1 MSQSQQVV
9 TQAAPELTLRSIL
22 VGLVAAVVIGCA
34 YPYCVLKLGFGPNL
48 SVVSAFFG
56 FIALVLIL
64 RASGTNARENNIVQT
79 MGTSAGQT
87 AFMAVLLAAFDML
100 NAKGVLNPPI
110 HLGTW
115 QIFFW
120 LCSASLLGILLAVPM
135 RRHYID
141 EENLTYADGL
151 AAGET
156 IKVLHEG
163 REKGAS
169 AGPVRALG
177 IGSLASALLFI
188 LTSFTKLFADTWLI
202 PGLQPM
208 NIGFNWSLL
217 SFGSGLLVGFR
228 ICLAM
233 AIGTA
238 ISWFILPTYLLRHGM
253 ITPVVTNGVPVATF
267 AMTLRWVMWP
277 ATGLMVAGG
286 LTSLVLKWNLIVKTF
301 QGLRGSKIDHHDF
314 PMRWVAVGAVIMT
327 VIICLVQYFSMGIPV
342 WLSFIAI
349 LLSLPLMLVGLRVL
363 GETNWG
369 PISAMSNMMQAIF
382 AFISP
387 GNVPVNMSSSGLTG
401 TIAVTSEALM
411 QDFKAGQLIG
421 SNSKN
426 LTIAQLIAA
435 PVGSMAT
442 AVIYPILRDRFGI
455 GPAGLSSPISVKWA
469 GFAELLTKGLNALPP
484 GCLVGLLIGIAVG
497 IMLTLLAEF
506 LSESQAEK
514 VPSPAAI
521 GIGML
526 IPASVLMTFILGG
539 VGQFIW
545 AKVGKKSES
554 EYRIPLASGLIA
566 GEAILAVVLA
576 IMAAVGWVKP

>member
-1 MSQSQQVV
+1 MSDP
-9 TQAAPELTLRSIL
+9 TAAPAQPVPELTARSII
-22 VGLVAAVVIGCA
+22 VGLFVAAIIGCA

-64 RASGTNARENNIVQT
+64 RAAGTNARENNIVQT

-87 AFMAVLLAAFDML
+87 AFMCVLLAAFDML
-100 NAKGVLNPPI
+100 NTKGVLNPPI
-110 HLGTW
+110 HLGTA

-141 EENLTYADGL
+141 EENLTYADGM

-156 IKVLHEG
+156 ILVLHEG
-163 REKGAS
+163 REKGAG
-169 AGPVRALG
+169 APTVKALG
-177 IGSLASALLFI
+177 VGGLLSGTLMI
-188 LTSFTKLFADTWLI
+188 FTTWLLWI
-202 PGLQPM
+202 PDTLFFPGLRPM
-208 NIGFNWSLL
+208 AIGFNLSLL

-238 ISWFILPTYLLRHGM
+238 ISWFILPRYLFAHGM
-253 ITPVVTNGVPVATF
+253 IEGLTYAQ
-267 AMTLRWVMWP
+267 TLRWVMWP

-286 LTSLVLKWNLIVKTF
+286 LTALALKWHLIAKTF
-301 QGLRGSKIDHHDF
+301 QDLRRGTGGKVERREF
-314 PMRWVAVGAVIMT
+314 PMKW
-327 VIICLVQYFSMGIPV
+327 VIIGSLVMTIVICIVQYISMGIPI

-349 LLSLPLMLVGLRVL
+349 VLSLPLMLVALRVL

-369 PISAMSNMMQAIF
+369 PISALSNMMQAIF

-387 GNVPVNMSSSGLTG
+387 GNVPVNLSSSGLTG
-401 TIAVTSEALM
+401 TIAVTSEGLM

-421 SNSKN
+421 SNPRS

-435 PVGSMAT
+435 PVGALAT
-442 AVIYPILRDRFGI
+442 AVIYPVLRGRFGI
-455 GPAGLSSPISVKWA
+455 GPEGLSSPISVKWA
-469 GFAELLTKGLNALPP
+469 GFAELLTKGLSALPP
-484 GCLVGLLIGIAVG
+484 GCLYGLVIGIVVG
-497 IMLTLLAEF
+497 VALTLLAEKYG
-506 LSESQAEK
+506 Q
-514 VPSPAAI
+514 VIPSPAAI

-526 IPASVLMTFILGG
+526 INAAVLMTFILGG
-539 VGQFIW
+539 VVQLIW
-545 AKVGKKSES
+545 AKLGATSEK
-554 EYRIPLASGLIA
+554 ELRIPLASGLIC
-566 GEAILAVVLA
+566 GEAIVAVILA
-576 IMAAVGWVKP
+576 IAAAAFG

>member
-1 MSQSQQVV
+1 MTEHAAQP
-9 TQAAPELTLRSIL
+9 APELTVRSIV
-22 VGLVAAVVIGCA
+22 VGLFVALIIGSA

-64 RASGTNARENNIVQT
+64 RAAGTNARENNIVQT

-87 AFMAVLLAAFDML
+87 AFMCVLLAAFDLL
-100 NAKGVLNPPI
+100 NGKQVLNPPI
-110 HLGTW
+110 HLGTF

-120 LCSASLLGILLAVPM
+120 LCSSSLLGILLAVPM

-141 EENLTYADGL
+141 EENLTYADGM

-163 REKGAS
+163 KDKGAS
-169 AGPVRALG
+169 AKPVKALAFG
-177 IGSLASALLFI
+177 GLASGLLMV
-188 LTSFTKLFADTWLI
+188 LTSFLKLFPDTWLL
-202 PGLQPM
+202 PGMQPM
-208 NIGFNWSLL
+208 NIGLNWSLL

-233 AIGTA
+233 AIGTFV
-238 ISWFILPTYLLRHGM
+238 SWFLLPHYLVTHGM
-253 ITPVVTNGVPVATF
+253 IPEQTYP
-267 AMTLRWVMWP
+267 MTLRWVMWP

-286 LTSLVLKWNLIVKTF
+286 LTSLALKWNLIVKTF
-301 QGLRGSKIDHHDF
+301 RGLRASKLEGRDIPMQWVLIGSI
-314 PMRWVAVGAVIMT
+314 VMT
-327 VIICLVQYFSMGIPV
+327 VVICLVQFFSMGIPV

-349 LLSLPLMLVGLRVL
+349 LLTLPLMLVGLRVL

-411 QDFKAGQLIG
+411 QDFKAGQLVN
-421 SNSKN
+421 SNPRN

-442 AVIYPILRDRFGI
+442 AIVYPVLRNKFGI
-455 GPAGLSSPISVKWA
+455 GPQGLSSPISVKWA
-469 GFAELLTKGLNALPP
+469 GFAELLTKGFGALPP
-484 GCLVGLLIGIAVG
+484 GCLVGLVIGIAVG
-497 IMLTLLAEF
+497 IILTLLAEYA
-506 LSESQAEK
+506 SEK
-514 VPSPAAI
+514 TPSPAAI

-526 IPASVLMTFILGG
+526 IPASVLITFISGG
-539 VGQFIW
+539 VAQLIW
-545 AKVGKKSES
+545 AKTSPRSE
-554 EYRIPLASGLIA
+554 EDLRIPLASGLIA

-576 IMAAVGWVKP
+576 VLAAFGVNF

>member
-1 MSQSQQVV
+1 MAK
-9 TQAAPELTLRSIL
+9 TQTTAATAGPELTIRSIV
-22 VGLVAAVVIGCA
+22 VGLIVAVIIGSA

-64 RASGTNARENNIVQT
+64 RATNTNPRENNIVQT

-87 AFMAVLLAAFDML
+87 AFMCVLLAAFDL
-100 NAKGVLNPPI
+100 LHAKGVLNPPI
-110 HLGTW
+110 HLGTL
-115 QIFFW
+115 QIFLW

-141 EENLTYADGL
+141 EENLTYADGM

-156 IKVLHEG
+156 IIVLHEG

-177 IGSLASALLFI
+177 LGSLASGVLMI
-188 LTSFTKLFADTWLI
+188 LTSFLKVFPDTWLL
-202 PGLQPM
+202 PGMQPM

-238 ISWFILPTYLLRHGM
+238 VSWFILPPFLLRHGM
-253 ITPVVTNGVPVATF
+253 IPAQTF
-267 AMTLRWVMWP
+267 PMTLRWVMWP

-286 LTSLVLKWNLIVKTF
+286 LTSLLLKWNLIVKTF
-301 QGLRGSKIDHHDF
+301 RGLRGSQLERNDF
-314 PMRWVAVGAVIMT
+314 PMQWVVIGSLVMTAV
-327 VIICLVQYFSMGIPV
+327 ICLVQYFSMGIPV
-342 WLSFIAI
+342 YLSFIAI

-411 QDFKAGQLIG
+411 QDFKAGQLLK
-421 SNSKN
+421 SNPRS

-435 PVGSMAT
+435 PVGAFAT
-442 AVIYPILRDRFGI
+442 AIVYPVLRDKFGI
-455 GPAGLSSPISVKWA
+455 GDTGLSSPISVKWA
-469 GFAELLTKGLNALPP
+469 SFAELLTKGLKALPP
-484 GCLVGLLIGIAVG
+484 GCLIGLVIGITVG
-497 IMLTLLAEF
+497 IVLTLLAEKWGD
-506 LSESQAEK
+506 L
-514 VPSPAAI
+514 VPSPSAM

-526 IPASVLMTFILGG
+526 ITAAVLLTFILGG
-539 VGQFIW
+539 IGQFIW
-545 AKVGKKSES
+545 AKVSPQTEQD
-554 EYRIPLASGLIA
+554 YRIPLASGLIA
-566 GEAILAVVLA
+566 GEAIIAVVLA
-576 IMAAVGWVKP
+576 ILAAVGVKF

>member
-1 MSQSQQVV
+1 MAEANTASKN
-9 TQAAPELTLRSIL
+9 PELSARAI
-22 VGLVAAVVIGCA
+22 VIGLIVAMIIGSA

-56 FIALVLIL
+56 FMALVPLVFAL
-64 RASGTNARENNIVQT
+64 RLTKTNARENNIVQT

-110 HLGTW
+110 YLNTL
-115 QIFFW
+115 QIFCW

-156 IKVLHEG
+156 IRVLHEG
-163 REKGAS
+163 RHTR
-169 AGPVRALG
+169 GPLAALG
-177 IGSLASALLFI
+177 IGTLLSGF
-188 LTSFTKLFADTWLI
+188 LMMATTFWKWVRDTWFI
-202 PGLQPM
+202 PGQQAM
-208 NIGFNWSLL
+208 NIGFNISLL

-228 ICLAM
+228 ICLSM
-233 AIGTA
+233 ALGTA
-238 ISWFILPTYLLRHGM
+238 ISWFIMPRYLFAHGM
-253 ITPVVTNGVPVATF
+253 ITALTYPA
-267 AMTLRWVMWP
+267 TLRWVMWP

-301 QGLRGSKIDHHDF
+301 RGLRGSKAASNDF
-314 PMRWVAVGAVIMT
+314 PMQYVVIGSIIMT
-327 VIICLVQYFSMGIPV
+327 IAICLIQYFSMGIPV
-342 WLSFIAI
+342 YLSFIAI
-349 LLSLPLMLVGLRVL
+349 ILSLPLMLVGLRVL

-369 PISAMSNMMQAIF
+369 PISAMSNMMQAVF

-411 QDFKAGQLIG
+411 QDFKAGQLLK
-421 SNSKN
+421 SNPRN

-435 PVGSMAT
+435 PVGSFAT
-442 AVIYPILRDRFGI
+442 AIVYPVLRNKFGI
-455 GPAGLSSPISVKWA
+455 GATGLSSPISVKWA
-469 GFAELLTKGLNALPP
+469 SFAELLTQGFKALPP
-484 GCLVGLLIGIAVG
+484 GCLVGLIIGIAVG
-497 IMLTLLAEF
+497 VLLTILAERWG
-506 LSESQAEK
+506 EY
-514 VPSPAAI
+514 VPSPSAM

-526 IPASVLMTFILGG
+526 ITAAVLLTFILGG
-539 VGQFIW
+539 IAQLIW
-545 AKVGKKSES
+545 AKAHPES
-554 EYRIPLASGLIA
+554 EKAYRIPLASGLIC
-566 GEAILAVVLA
+566 GEAIIAVVLA
-576 IMAAVGWVKP
+576 ILAAFGVNF

>member
-1 MSQSQQVV
+1 MTEDAVHPG
-9 TQAAPELTLRSIL
+9 PELTLRSIL
-22 VGLVAAVVIGCA
+22 VGLVVAAIIGSA

-64 RASGTNARENNIVQT
+64 RAAGTNARENNIVQT

-87 AFMAVLLAAFDML
+87 AFMCVLLAAFDLL
-100 NAKGVLNPPI
+100 NAKQVLNPPI
-110 HLGTW
+110 HLGTL

-120 LCSASLLGILLAVPM
+120 LCSSSLLGILLAVPM

-141 EENLTYADGL
+141 EENLTYADGM

-163 REKGAS
+163 KEKGAS
-169 AGPVRALG
+169 AKPVRALAFG
-177 IGSLASALLFI
+177 GLASGLLMV
-188 LTSFTKLFADTWLI
+188 LTSFLKLFPDTWLL
-202 PGLQPM
+202 PGMQPM

-233 AIGTA
+233 AIGTFV
-238 ISWFILPTYLLRHGM
+238 SWFFLPHYLVTHGM
-253 ITPVVTNGVPVATF
+253 IPEQTYP
-267 AMTLRWVMWP
+267 MTLRWVMWP

-286 LTSLVLKWNLIVKTF
+286 LTSLALKWNLIVKTF
-301 QGLRGSKIDHHDF
+301 RGLKASKLESRDIPMQWVLIGSI
-314 PMRWVAVGAVIMT
+314 MMT
-327 VIICLVQYFSMGIPV
+327 VIICVIQFISMGIPI

-349 LLSLPLMLVGLRVL
+349 LLTLPLMLVGLRVL

-369 PISAMSNMMQAIF
+369 PISAMSNMMQAVF

-411 QDFKAGQLIG
+411 QDFKAGQLVG
-421 SNSKN
+421 SNPRN
-426 LTIAQLIAA
+426 LTVAQLIAA

-442 AVIYPILRDRFGI
+442 AIVYPVLRNKFGI
-455 GPAGLSSPISVKWA
+455 GPQGLSSPISVKWA
-469 GFAELLTKGLNALPP
+469 GFAELLTKGFGALPP

-497 IMLTLLAEF
+497 IILTLLAEYV
-506 LSESQAEK
+506 SEK
-514 VPSPAAI
+514 TPSPAAI

-526 IPASVLMTFILGG
+526 IPAAVLMTFIAGG
-539 VGQFIW
+539 IGQLIW
-545 AKVGKKSES
+545 ARTSPTTE
-554 EYRIPLASGLIA
+554 EDLRIPLASGLIA

-576 IMAAVGWVKP
+576 VLAALGVNF

>member
-1 MSQSQQVV
+1 MANSTASR
-9 TQAAPELTLRSIL
+9 TIAPELTTRSII
-22 VGLVAAVVIGCA
+22 VGLVVAMIIGSA

-56 FIALVLIL
+56 FIALVMIL
-64 RASGTNARENNIVQT
+64 RAAGTNPRENNIVQT

-100 NAKGVLNPPI
+100 NAKGLFNPPI
-110 HLGTW
+110 HLSTL
-115 QIFFW
+115 QIFLW

-163 REKGAS
+163 RHTR
-169 AGPVRALG
+169 GPLAALG
-177 IGSLASALLFI
+177 IGTILSGLLMLMTTYWEWLRDCWFI
-188 LTSFTKLFADTWLI
+188 PVQQAI
-202 PGLQPM
+202 
-208 NIGFNWSLL
+208 NIGFNISLL

-228 ICLAM
+228 VCLAM

-238 ISWFILPTYLLRHGM
+238 ISWFILPRYLLSHGM
-253 ITPVVTNGVPVATF
+253 ITALTYPA
-267 AMTLRWVMWP
+267 TLRWVMWP

-301 QGLRGSKIDHHDF
+301 RGLRSSTTAQNDF
-314 PMRWVAVGAVIMT
+314 PMRWVVIGSVFMAVVIC
-327 VIICLVQYFSMGIPV
+327 VVQYFSMGIPV
-342 WLSFIAI
+342 YLSFIAI

-369 PISAMSNMMQAIF
+369 PISAMSNMMQAVF

-411 QDFKAGQLIG
+411 QDFKAGQLLK
-421 SNSKN
+421 SNPRN

-435 PVGSMAT
+435 PVGSIAT
-442 AVIYPILRDRFGI
+442 AIVYPVLRNKFGI
-455 GPAGLSSPISVKWA
+455 GASGLSSPISVKWA
-469 GFAELLTKGLNALPP
+469 SFAELLTKGFSALPP
-484 GCLVGLLIGIAVG
+484 GCLVGLIIGIAVG
-497 IMLTLLAEF
+497 ILLTLLAE
-506 LSESQAEK
+506 K
-514 VPSPAAI
+514 WDYVPSPSAM

-526 IPASVLMTFILGG
+526 ITAAVLLTFILGG
-539 VGQFIW
+539 VAQLIW
-545 AKVGKKSES
+545 AKVSPDTEKA
-554 EYRIPLASGLIA
+554 YRIPLASGLIC
-566 GEAILAVVLA
+566 GEAIIAVVLA
-576 IMAAVGWVKP
+576 IMAAAGVNF

>member
-1 MSQSQQVV
+1 MIQRVQTTENLRDS
-9 TQAAPELTLRSIL
+9 AANAPELTLRSVI
-22 VGLVAAVVIGCA
+22 VGVVVALIIGSA

-64 RASGTNARENNIVQT
+64 RAAGTNARENNIVQT

-87 AFMAVLLAAFDML
+87 AFMCVLLAAFDML
-100 NAKGVLNPPI
+100 NANQVLVPAIN
-110 HLGTW
+110 LGTW

-120 LCSASLLGILLAVPM
+120 LCSASFLGILLAVPM

-156 IKVLHEG
+156 IRVLHEG
-163 REKGAS
+163 RDKGAS
-169 AGPVRALG
+169 AAPVKALG
-177 IGSLASALLFI
+177 IGSLASGVLMFV
-188 LTSFTKLFADTWLI
+188 TSFVKWIPDTWFF
-202 PGLQPM
+202 PGMQPM
-208 NIGFNWSLL
+208 NIGLNWSLL

-238 ISWFILPTYLLRHGM
+238 VSWFILPSYLFSNGM
-253 ITPVVTNGVPVATF
+253 IPEQTYPA
-267 AMTLRWVMWP
+267 TLRWVMWP

-286 LTSLVLKWNLIVKTF
+286 LASLALKWNLIVKTF
-301 QGLRGSKIDHHDF
+301 RGLRGSRMDRRDF
-314 PMRWVAVGAVIMT
+314 PMKFVVIGSIVMT
-327 VIICLVQYFSMGIPV
+327 IALCLIQYISMGIPV

-411 QDFKAGQLIG
+411 QDFKAGKVVG
-421 SNSKN
+421 SNPRS

-442 AVIYPILRDRFGI
+442 ALVYPVLRGRFGI
-455 GPAGLSSPISVKWA
+455 GPEGLSSPISVKWA
-469 GFAELLTKGLNALPP
+469 GFAELLTKGFAALPP
-484 GCLVGLLIGIAVG
+484 GCLVGLAIGISVG
-497 IMLTLLAEF
+497 VILTLV
-506 LSESQAEK
+506 AEK
-514 VPSPAAI
+514 RSRVVPSPAAI

-526 IPASVLMTFILGG
+526 IPASVLITFILGG
-539 VGQFIW
+539 VGQLIW
-545 AKVGKKSES
+545 ARTSSQSEND
-554 EYRIPLASGLIA
+554 YRIPLASGLIA

-576 IMAAVGWVKP
+576 ILAAVGVSL

>member
-1 MSQSQQVV
+1 M
-9 TQAAPELTLRSIL
+9 TETRTAAVKTGPELTVRSII
-22 VGLVAAVVIGCA
+22 VGLFVAIVIGSA

-64 RASGTNARENNIVQT
+64 RAAGTNARENNIVQT

-87 AFMAVLLAAFDML
+87 AFMCVLLAAFDLL

-110 HLGTW
+110 HLGTL
-115 QIFFW
+115 QIFLW

-141 EENLTYADGL
+141 EENLTYADGM

-156 IKVLHEG
+156 IIVLHEG

-177 IGSLASALLFI
+177 LGSLASGVLMI
-188 LTSFTKLFADTWLI
+188 LTNFLKVFPDTWLL
-202 PGLQPM
+202 PGMQPM

-233 AIGTA
+233 AIGTF
-238 ISWFILPTYLLRHGM
+238 ISWFLLPSYLLSHGM
-253 ITPVVTNGVPVATF
+253 IPEQTYP
-267 AMTLRWVMWP
+267 MTLRWVMWP

-286 LTSLVLKWNLIVKTF
+286 LTSLALKWNLIVKTF
-301 QGLRGSKIDHHDF
+301 RGLKGGKVDNRDF
-314 PMRWVAVGAVIMT
+314 PMQWVIVGSLVMT
-327 VIICLVQYFSMGIPV
+327 VVICLVQYFSMGIPM

-421 SNSKN
+421 SNSRN

-435 PVGSMAT
+435 PVGSIAT
-442 AVIYPILRDRFGI
+442 AVVYPVLRDKFGI
-455 GPAGLSSPISVKWA
+455 GPQGLSSPISVKWA
-469 GFAELLTKGLNALPP
+469 GFAELLTKGFSALPP
-484 GCLVGLLIGIAVG
+484 GCLVGLLIGIVVG
-497 IMLTLLAEF
+497 IGLTLLAEMY
-506 LSESQAEK
+506 SQK
-514 VPSPAAI
+514 TPSPAAI

-539 VGQFIW
+539 VGQLIW
-545 AKVGKKSES
+545 AKSSPKSEDD
-554 EYRIPLASGLIA
+554 YRIPLASGLIA

-576 IMAAVGWVKP
+576 ILAALGVNF

>member
-1 MSQSQQVV
+1 MSQTKATVV
-9 TQAAPELTLRSIL
+9 PSELTVRSVL
-22 VGLVAAVVIGCA
+22 VGLVVALIIGSA

-64 RASGTNARENNIVQT
+64 RAAGTNPRENNIVQT

-100 NAKGVLNPPI
+100 NAKGVFNPPI
-110 HLGTW
+110 HLNTL
-115 QIFFW
+115 QIFLW

-163 REKGAS
+163 REKGVS
-169 AGPVRALG
+169 AGPVKALAL
-177 IGSLASALLFI
+177 GSLASGLVMF
-188 LTSFTKLFADTWLI
+188 LTSFVKLFADTWFI
-202 PGLQPM
+202 PGMQPM

-228 ICLAM
+228 VCFAM

-238 ISWFILPTYLLRHGM
+238 ISWFILPHFLVTHGM
-253 ITPVVTNGVPVATF
+253 IPAQTYPL
-267 AMTLRWVMWP
+267 TLRWVMWP
-277 ATGLMVAGG
+277 ATGLMVSGG

-301 QGLRGSKIDHHDF
+301 RGLKGSRIGQNDF
-314 PMRWVAVGAVIMT
+314 PMRWVVIGSLVMT
-327 VIICLVQYFSMGIPV
+327 VVICLVQYFSMGIPV
-342 WLSFIAI
+342 YLSFIAI

-411 QDFKAGQLIG
+411 QDFKAGQLLK
-421 SNSKN
+421 SNPRN

-435 PVGSMAT
+435 PVGSIAT
-442 AVIYPILRDRFGI
+442 AIVYPVLRGKFGI
-455 GPAGLSSPISVKWA
+455 GPQGLSSPISVKWA
-469 GFAELLTKGLNALPP
+469 GFAELLTKGLNALPR
-484 GCLVGLLIGIAVG
+484 GCLVGLVIGIAVG
-497 IMLTLLAEF
+497 IVLTLLAEKW
-506 LSESQAEK
+506 AEMT
-514 VPSPAAI
+514 PSPAAI

-539 VGQFIW
+539 VGQLIW
-545 AKVGKKSES
+545 ARTSPQSEK
-554 EYRIPLASGLIA
+554 EFRIPLASGLIA

-576 IMAAVGWVKP
+576 ILAATGVNF

>member
-1 MSQSQQVV
+1 MTETKASASQP
-9 TQAAPELTLRSIL
+9 APELTTRSII
-22 VGLVAAVVIGCA
+22 VGLLVALVIGSA

-64 RASGTNARENNIVQT
+64 RAAGTNARENNIVQT

-87 AFMAVLLAAFDML
+87 AFMCVLLAAFDLL

-141 EENLTYADGL
+141 EENLTFADGL

-169 AGPVRALG
+169 AGPVKALG
-177 IGSLASALLFI
+177 LGGLASGGLMLITTYFKWI
-188 LTSFTKLFADTWLI
+188 RDTVFLS
-202 PGLQPM
+202 GMQPM
-208 NIGFNWSLL
+208 NIGFNLSLL
-217 SFGSGLLVGFR
+217 SLGSGLLVGFR

-238 ISWFILPTYLLRHGM
+238 VSWFILPRFLLAHGM
-253 ITPVVTNGVPVATF
+253 IPEQTF
-267 AMTLRWVMWP
+267 PATLRWVMWP

-286 LTSLVLKWNLIVKTF
+286 LTSLALKWHLIVKTF
-301 QGLRGSKIDHHDF
+301 RGLRGSQLERNDF
-314 PMRWVAVGAVIMT
+314 PMQWVAIGSIIMAV
-327 VIICLVQYFSMGIPV
+327 VICLVQYFSMGIPV
-342 WLSFIAI
+342 YLSFIAI
-349 LLSLPLMLVGLRVL
+349 VLSLPLMLVGLRVL

-411 QDFKAGQLIG
+411 QDFKAGQLLR
-421 SNSKN
+421 SNPRS

-435 PVGSMAT
+435 PVGSIAT
-442 AVIYPILRDRFGI
+442 AIVYPVLRDKFGI
-455 GPAGLSSPISVKWA
+455 GPQGLSAPISVKWA
-469 GFAELLTKGLNALPP
+469 GFAELLTKGFNALPP
-484 GCLVGLLIGIAVG
+484 GCLVGLVIGIAVG
-497 IMLTLLAEF
+497 ILLTLLAEKW
-506 LSESQAEK
+506 EDK
-514 VPSPAAI
+514 VPSPSAI

-539 VGQFIW
+539 VGQLIW
-545 AKVGKKSES
+545 AKVSPGSEK

-566 GEAILAVVLA
+566 GEAIIAVVLA
-576 IMAAVGWVKP
+576 IMAAFGVNF

>member
-1 MSQSQQVV
+1 MNEMKDVPAPQQG
-9 TQAAPELTLRSIL
+9 PELTVRSII
-22 VGLVAAVVIGCA
+22 VGIFVAMVIGSA

-64 RASGTNARENNIVQT
+64 RAANTNARENNIVQT

-87 AFMAVLLAAFDML
+87 AFMCVLLAAFDLL

-110 HLGTW
+110 HLDTA

-163 REKGAS
+163 RDQGAS
-169 AGPVRALG
+169 AGPVKALTVGG
-177 IGSLASALLFI
+177 IASGILMI
-188 LTSFTKLFADTWLI
+188 LTSFVKAFPDTWFL
-202 PGLQPM
+202 PGMQPM

-238 ISWFILPTYLLRHGM
+238 ISWFILPSYLLAHGF
-253 ITPVVTNGVPVATF
+253 IPEQTF
-267 AMTLRWVMWP
+267 PATLRWVMWP

-286 LTSLVLKWNLIVKTF
+286 LTSLALKWNLIVKTF
-301 QGLRGSKIDHHDF
+301 RGLRESRAGRNEF
-314 PMRWVAVGAVIMT
+314 PMRWVVIGSLIMT
-327 VIICLVQYFSMGIPV
+327 VIICVVQRISMGIPV

-349 LLSLPLMLVGLRVL
+349 VLSLPLMLVGLRVL

-369 PISAMSNMMQAIF
+369 PISAMSNMMQAVF

-411 QDFKAGQLIG
+411 QDFKAGQLVG
-421 SNSKN
+421 SNPRN

-435 PVGSMAT
+435 PVGSLAT
-442 AVIYPILRDRFGI
+442 AVIYPVLRNKFGI
-455 GPAGLSSPISVKWA
+455 GPQGLSAPISVKWA
-469 GFAELLTKGLNALPP
+469 GFAELLTKGFSALPP
-484 GCLVGLLIGIAVG
+484 GCLVGLVIGIAVG
-497 IMLTLLAEF
+497 ILLTLLAERW
-506 LSESQAEK
+506 EDN
-514 VPSPAAI
+514 VPSPSAM

-539 VGQFIW
+539 VGQLIW
-545 AKVGKKSES
+545 SNTSAATEKS
-554 EYRIPLASGLIA
+554 YRIPLASGLIA

-576 IMAAVGWVKP
+576 LLAASGVNF

>member
-1 MSQSQQVV
+1 MTSTDADRNQSS
-9 TQAAPELTLRSIL
+9 PEFSVRSIV
-22 VGLVAAVVIGCA
+22 VGLVVAVLIGSA

-56 FIALVLIL
+56 FMVLVPIAFIL
-64 RASGTNARENNIVQT
+64 RASNSNPRENNIVQT

-87 AFMAVLLAAFDML
+87 SFMCVLLAAFDLL

-156 IKVLHEG
+156 IVVLHG
-163 REKGAS
+163 KGKGALK
-169 AGPVRALG
+169 PLLALVFGG
-177 IGSLASALLFI
+177 IASGLLMI
-188 LTSFTKLFADTWLI
+188 ATSFIKLFADTWFL
-202 PGLQPM
+202 PGMQPM

-233 AIGTA
+233 SIGTA
-238 ISWFILPTYLLRHGM
+238 ISWFILPGYLVRHGM
-253 ITPVVTNGVPVATF
+253 IPDTTYKL
-267 AMTLRWVMWP
+267 TLLWVMWP

-301 QGLRGSKIDHHDF
+301 RGLRGSKIVNTDF
-314 PMRWVAVGAVIMT
+314 SMRWVAIGSVVMT

-411 QDFKAGQLIG
+411 QDFKAGQVTG
-421 SNSKN
+421 SNPRH
-426 LTIAQLIAA
+426 LTMAQLIAA

-442 AVIYPILRDRFGI
+442 AVVYPVLRDKFGI

-469 GFAELLTKGLNALPP
+469 GFAELLTKGLDALPP
-484 GCLVGLLIGIAVG
+484 GCLIGLLIGIGVG
-497 IMLTLLAEF
+497 IALTLLAEKYG
-506 LSESQAEK
+506 EK
-514 VPSPAAI
+514 IPSPAAI

-545 AKVGKKSES
+545 AKVGRKSEAD
-554 EYRIPLASGLIA
+554 YRIPLASGLIA
-566 GEAILAVVLA
+566 GEALLAVVLA
-576 IMAAVGWVKP
+576 VGAALGWVK

>member
-1 MSQSQQVV
+1 MTKPSTDVSLSG
-9 TQAAPELTLRSIL
+9 PELSARAIIL
-22 VGLVAAVVIGCA
+22 GLVVALIIGSA

-48 SVVSAFFG
+48 SVVSAFLG
-56 FIALVLIL
+56 FMTLVPLVFVL
-64 RASGTNARENNIVQT
+64 RRLLPNVLDTNARENNIVQT

-87 AFMAVLLAAFDML
+87 AFMCVLLAAFDML
-100 NAKGVLNPPI
+100 NTKGVLNPPI
-110 HLGTW
+110 HLGTA

-156 IKVLHEG
+156 IVVLHEG
-163 REKGAS
+163 RAKGTSARPLLALIAGGFAS
-169 AGPVRALG
+169 GALM
-177 IGSLASALLFI
+177 I
-188 LTSFTKLFADTWLI
+188 LTSFLKLFPDTWLL
-202 PGLQPM
+202 PGMAPM

-228 ICLAM
+228 ICMAM

-238 ISWFILPTYLLRHGM
+238 ISWFILPSFLVSHGM
-253 ITPVVTNGVPVATF
+253 IAEATYPL
-267 AMTLRWVMWP
+267 TLRWVMWP

-286 LTSLVLKWNLIVKTF
+286 LTSLALKWNLIVKTF
-301 QGLRGSKIDHHDF
+301 RGLRTSSVGEQGQREF
-314 PMRWVAVGAVIMT
+314 PMSWVVVGSLVMS

-387 GNVPVNMSSSGLTG
+387 GNVPINMSSSGLTG

-411 QDFKAGQLIG
+411 QDFKAGQLVR
-421 SNSKN
+421 SNPRN
-426 LTIAQLIAA
+426 LTIAQLLAA
-435 PVGSMAT
+435 PVGSLAT
-442 AVIYPILRDRFGI
+442 ALVYPILRDQFGL
-455 GPAGLSSPISVKWA
+455 GPGGLSSPISVKWA
-469 GFAELLTKGLNALPP
+469 GFAELLTKGLSALPP
-484 GCLVGLLIGIAVG
+484 GCLVGLAIGIGVG
-497 IMLTLLAEF
+497 IILTLLAEKF
-506 LSESQAEK
+506 EK
-514 VPSPAAI
+514 HTPSPAAI

-539 VGQFIW
+539 FAQLIW
-545 AKVGKKSES
+545 ARSSPGTEES
-554 EYRIPLASGLIA
+554 VRIPLASGLIA
-566 GEAILAVVLA
+566 GEALLAVVLA
-576 IMAAVGWVKP
+576 LLAAMGFNF

>member
-1 MSQSQQVV
+1 MSHTHTTAPS
-9 TQAAPELTLRSIL
+9 TGPELTIRSIV
-22 VGLVAAVVIGCA
+22 VGLVVALIIGSA

-64 RASGTNARENNIVQT
+64 RAARTNARENNIVQT

-87 AFMAVLLAAFDML
+87 SFMCVLLAAFDML
-100 NAKGVLNPPI
+100 NQKGVLSPAI

-115 QIFFW
+115 QIFLW

-156 IKVLHEG
+156 ILVLHEG

-169 AGPVRALG
+169 AGPVKALG
-177 IGSLASALLFI
+177 FGSLASGALMI
-188 LTSFTKLFADTWLI
+188 LTSFLKLFPDTWFL
-202 PGLQPM
+202 PGMQPM

-238 ISWFILPTYLLRHGM
+238 VSWFILPSYLVSHGM
-253 ITPVVTNGVPVATF
+253 IPEQTYP
-267 AMTLRWVMWP
+267 MTLRWVMWP

-286 LTSLVLKWNLIVKTF
+286 LTSLALKWNLIVKTF
-301 QGLRGSKIDHHDF
+301 QGLKGSKVDHRDF
-314 PMRWVAVGAVIMT
+314 PMRWVAVGSVVMT
-327 VIICLVQYFSMGIPV
+327 VVICLIQYFSMGIPI
-342 WLSFIAI
+342 WLSFIAV

-421 SNSKN
+421 SNSRS

-435 PVGSMAT
+435 PVGSIAT
-442 AVIYPILRDRFGI
+442 AMVYPVLRDRFGI
-455 GPAGLSSPISVKWA
+455 GPQGLSSPISVKWA
-469 GFAELLTKGLNALPP
+469 GFAELLTKGFSALPP
-484 GCLVGLLIGIAVG
+484 GCLVGLVIGIAVG
-497 IMLTLLAEF
+497 IGLTLLTEKY
-506 LSESQAEK
+506 AEK
-514 VPSPAAI
+514 VPSPSAI

-539 VGQFIW
+539 VGQFVW
-545 AKVGKKSES
+545 AKVSPKSEQ
-554 EYRIPLASGLIA
+554 EFRVPLASGLIA

-576 IMAAVGWVKP
+576 ILAATGVNL

>member
-1 MSQSQQVV
+1 MANKQTTSA
-9 TQAAPELTLRSIL
+9 TPELTPRAIII
-22 VGLVAAVVIGCA
+22 GLIVALIIGSA

-48 SVVSAFFG
+48 SVVSAFLG
-56 FIALVLIL
+56 FIVLVLIL

-100 NAKGVLNPPI
+100 NTRGVFNPPI

-115 QIFFW
+115 QIFAW

-156 IKVLHEG
+156 IRVLHEG
-163 REKGAS
+163 RDSGVS
-169 AGPVRALG
+169 AGPVKALAVG
-177 IGSLASALLFI
+177 TLASMVVMTATTLKWVRENWF
-188 LTSFTKLFADTWLI
+188 F
-202 PGLQPM
+202 PGQDAM
-208 NIGFNWSLL
+208 RVGFNVSLL
-217 SFGSGLLVGFR
+217 GFGSGLLVGFR

-233 AIGTA
+233 GIGTL
-238 ISWFILPTYLLRHGM
+238 ISWVILPPFLINHGM
-253 ITPVVTNGVPVATF
+253 ITALDF
-267 AMTLRWVMWP
+267 ASTLRWVMWP

-286 LTSLVLKWNLIVKTF
+286 LVSLALKWNLIVKTF
-301 QGLRGSKIDHHDF
+301 RGLKGSKMQQTDF
-314 PMRWVAVGAVIMT
+314 PMRYVVIGSIVMT
-327 VIICLVQYFSMGIPV
+327 IILCVLQYFSMGVPV
-342 WLSFIAI
+342 YLSFIAI
-349 LLSLPLMLVGLRVL
+349 VLSLPLMLVGLRVL

-411 QDFKAGQLIG
+411 QDFKAGQLLK
-421 SNSKN
+421 SNPRS

-435 PVGSMAT
+435 PVGSIAT
-442 AVIYPILRDRFGI
+442 AIIYPILRDKFGI
-455 GPAGLSSPISVKWA
+455 GDQGLSAPISVKWA
-469 GFAELLTKGLNALPP
+469 GFAELLTKGLKALPP
-484 GCLVGLLIGIAVG
+484 GCLVGLAIGVAVG
-497 IMLTLLAEF
+497 IILTLLAERWEEF
-506 LSESQAEK
+506 
-514 VPSPAAI
+514 VPSPSAM

-526 IPASVLMTFILGG
+526 ITPAVIITFVMGG
-539 VGQFIW
+539 VAQLIW
-545 AKVGKKSES
+545 SRVSPQTEKD
-554 EYRIPLASGLIA
+554 YRIPLASGLIA
-566 GEAILAVVLA
+566 GEAILAVVFAILA
-576 IMAAVGWVKP
+576 AAGVNF

>member
-1 MSQSQQVV
+1 MTDDAVRPG
-9 TQAAPELTLRSIL
+9 PELTLRSIL
-22 VGLVAAVVIGCA
+22 VGLVVAAIIGSA

-64 RASGTNARENNIVQT
+64 RATGTNARENNIVQT

-87 AFMAVLLAAFDML
+87 AFMCVLLAAFDLL
-100 NAKGVLNPPI
+100 NSKQVLNPPI
-110 HLGTW
+110 HLGTF

-141 EENLTYADGL
+141 EENLTYADGM

-163 REKGAS
+163 KDKGAS
-169 AGPVRALG
+169 AKPVKALAF
-177 IGSLASALLFI
+177 GSLASGLLMV
-188 LTSFTKLFADTWLI
+188 LTSFLKLFPDTWLL
-202 PGLQPM
+202 PGMQPM

-233 AIGTA
+233 AIGTFV
-238 ISWFILPTYLLRHGM
+238 SWFLLPHYLLAHGM
-253 ITPVVTNGVPVATF
+253 IPEQTYP
-267 AMTLRWVMWP
+267 MTLRWVMWP

-286 LTSLVLKWNLIVKTF
+286 LTSLALKWNLIVKTF
-301 QGLRGSKIDHHDF
+301 RGLSASKLEGRDI
-314 PMRWVAVGAVIMT
+314 PMRWVLIGSIVMT
-327 VIICLVQYFSMGIPV
+327 VIICVVQFISMGIPV

-349 LLSLPLMLVGLRVL
+349 LLTLPLMLVGLRVL

-369 PISAMSNMMQAIF
+369 PISAMSNMMQAVF

-411 QDFKAGQLIG
+411 QDFKAGQLVK
-421 SNSKN
+421 SNPRN

-442 AVIYPILRDRFGI
+442 AIVYPVLRNKFGI
-455 GPAGLSSPISVKWA
+455 GPQGLSSPISVKWA
-469 GFAELLTKGLNALPP
+469 GFAELLTKGFGALPP
-484 GCLVGLLIGIAVG
+484 GCLVGLAIGIVVG
-497 IMLTLLAEF
+497 IILTLLAEY
-506 LSESQAEK
+506 LSEK
-514 VPSPAAI
+514 TPSPAAI

-526 IPASVLMTFILGG
+526 IPASVLMTFIAGG
-539 VGQFIW
+539 VGQLIW
-545 AKVGKKSES
+545 ARTSPKSE
-554 EYRIPLASGLIA
+554 EDLRIPLASGLIC

-576 IMAAVGWVKP
+576 VLAAFGVNF

>member
-1 MSQSQQVV
+1 MP
-9 TQAAPELTLRSIL
+9 TPTKPAIATGPELSGRSI
-22 VGLVAAVVIGCA
+22 VIGLFVALIIGSA

-48 SVVSAFFG
+48 SVVSAFLG
-56 FIALVLIL
+56 FMTLVPLVFLL
-64 RASGTNARENNIVQT
+64 RLTDTNPRENNIVQT

-87 AFMAVLLAAFDML
+87 AFMCVLLAAFDML
-100 NAKGVLNPPI
+100 NTKGVLNPPI
-110 HLGTW
+110 HLGTA

-156 IKVLHEG
+156 IVVLHEG
-163 REKGAS
+163 RAKGTS
-169 AGPVRALG
+169 AGPVKALAL
-177 IGSLASALLFI
+177 GSLASGGLMI
-188 LTSFTKLFADTWLI
+188 LTSFLKLFPDTWLL
-202 PGLQPM
+202 PGMAPM

-228 ICLAM
+228 ICMAM

-238 ISWFILPTYLLRHGM
+238 ISWFILPSFLVSHGM
-253 ITPVVTNGVPVATF
+253 IAEQTYPL
-267 AMTLRWVMWP
+267 TLRWVMWP

-286 LTSLVLKWNLIVKTF
+286 LTSLALKWKLIVKTF
-301 QGLRGSKIDHHDF
+301 RGLKGSAVVEQDRREF
-314 PMRWVAVGAVIMT
+314 PMQWVVIGSIVMAVV
-327 VIICLVQYFSMGIPV
+327 ICLVQYFSMGIPV

-411 QDFKAGQLIG
+411 QDFKAGQIIR
-421 SNSKN
+421 SNPRN

-435 PVGSMAT
+435 PVGSLAT
-442 AVIYPILRDRFGI
+442 ALVYPVLRDKFGL
-455 GPAGLSSPISVKWA
+455 GPGGLSSPISVKWA
-469 GFAELLTKGLNALPP
+469 GFAELLTKGLSALPP
-484 GCLVGLLIGIAVG
+484 GCLVGLAIGIVVG
-497 IMLTLLAEF
+497 IILTLLAEKW
-506 LSESQAEK
+506 ERHT
-514 VPSPAAI
+514 PSPAAI

-539 VGQFIW
+539 VAQLIW
-545 AKVGKKSES
+545 ARSAPKSE
-554 EYRIPLASGLIA
+554 EDFRIPLASGLIA
-566 GEAILAVVLA
+566 GEALLAVVLA
-576 IMAAVGWVKP
+576 LLAAFGVNF

>member
-1 MSQSQQVV
+1 MTLTMTTDTAPPRS
-9 TQAAPELTLRSIL
+9 APELTLRSII
-22 VGLVAAVVIGCA
+22 VGLFVAVIIGSA

-87 AFMAVLLAAFDML
+87 AFMCVLLAAFDLL

-120 LCSASLLGILLAVPM
+120 LCSSSILGILLAVPM
-135 RRHYID
+135 RKHYID
-141 EENLTYADGL
+141 EENLTYADGM

-156 IKVLHEG
+156 ILVLHEG
-163 REKGAS
+163 KDKGAS
-169 AGPVRALG
+169 AKPVQALAAG
-177 IGSLASALLFI
+177 ALASGLLMV
-188 LTSFTKLFADTWLI
+188 LTSFIKLFPDTWLL
-202 PGLQPM
+202 PGMQPM

-228 ICLAM
+228 VCLAM

-238 ISWFILPTYLLRHGM
+238 ISWFILPHYLLAHGM
-253 ITPVVTNGVPVATF
+253 IPELTYP
-267 AMTLRWVMWP
+267 MTLRWVMWP

-286 LTSLVLKWNLIVKTF
+286 LTSLAIKWHLIVKTF
-301 QGLRGSKIDHHDF
+301 SGLRTSKLDDRDF
-314 PMRWVAVGAVIMT
+314 PMQWVFIGSIVMT
-327 VIICLVQYFSMGIPV
+327 VVICFVQYFSMGIPV
-342 WLSFIAI
+342 YLSFIAV

-369 PISAMSNMMQAIF
+369 PISALSNMMQAIF
-382 AFISP
+382 AFIAP

-401 TIAVTSEALM
+401 TIAVTSEALI
-411 QDFKAGQLIG
+411 QDFKAGQLIK
-421 SNSKN
+421 SNPRS

-435 PVGSMAT
+435 PVGSIAT
-442 AVIYPILRDRFGI
+442 AVVYPVLRDKFGI
-455 GPAGLSSPISVKWA
+455 GPQGLSSPISVKWA
-469 GFAELLTKGLNALPP
+469 GFAELLTKGLGALPP
-484 GCLVGLLIGIAVG
+484 GCLIGLVIGIIVG
-497 IMLTLLAEF
+497 IILTLLAEYY
-506 LSESQAEK
+506 SEK
-514 VPSPAAI
+514 TPSPAAI

-526 IPASVLMTFILGG
+526 IPASVLLTFIAGG
-539 VGQFIW
+539 VAQLIW
-545 AKVGKKSES
+545 NRTAPKSED
-554 EYRIPLASGLIA
+554 ELRIPLASGLIA

-576 IMAAVGWVKP
+576 VLAAFGVGF

>member
-1 MSQSQQVV
+1 MTQTV
-9 TQAAPELTLRSIL
+9 TATVPTGPELTLRSIL
-22 VGLVAAVVIGCA
+22 VGLVVAAIIGSA

-64 RASGTNARENNIVQT
+64 RAANTNACENNIVQT

-100 NAKGVLNPPI
+100 DTKGVFNPPI
-110 HLGTW
+110 HLGTA

-151 AAGET
+151 AARET
-156 IKVLHEG
+156 IEVLHEG
-163 REKGAS
+163 REKGAG

-177 IGSLASALLFI
+177 VGSLASGLLMV
-188 LTSFTKLFADTWLI
+188 LTSFLKLFPDTWFL
-202 PGLQPM
+202 PGMQPM

-238 ISWFILPTYLLRHGM
+238 ISWFILPGYLLAHGM
-253 ITPVVTNGVPVATF
+253 IAEQTF
-267 AMTLRWVMWP
+267 PATLRWVMWP

-286 LTSLVLKWNLIVKTF
+286 LTSLALKWHLIVKTF
-301 QGLRGSKIDHHDF
+301 RGLKGSRMTSNDF
-314 PMRWVAVGAVIMT
+314 PIQWVVIGSLVMT
-327 VIICLVQYFSMGIPV
+327 VVICLVQYFSMGIPV
-342 WLSFIAI
+342 WLSFIAV

-411 QDFKAGQLIG
+411 QDFKAGQLVR
-421 SNSKN
+421 SNPRN

-435 PVGSMAT
+435 PVGSLAC
-442 AVIYPILRDRFGI
+442 AIVYPILRNKFGI
-455 GPAGLSSPISVKWA
+455 GPQGLSAPISVKWA
-469 GFAELLTKGLNALPP
+469 GFAELLTQGFKALPP
-484 GCLVGLLIGIAVG
+484 GCLVGLVIGIAVG
-497 IMLTLLAEF
+497 IVLTLLAEKW
-506 LSESQAEK
+506 AEM
-514 VPSPAAI
+514 VPSPSAI

-526 IPASVLMTFILGG
+526 IPASVLMTFIMGG
-539 VGQFIW
+539 VAQLIW
-545 AKVGKKSES
+545 TKSSPES
-554 EYRIPLASGLIA
+554 EKAYRIPLASGLIA

-576 IMAAVGWVKP
+576 ILAASGVNF

>member
-1 MSQSQQVV
+1 MANNG
-9 TQAAPELTLRSIL
+9 TTAAPATPELTTRSII
-22 VGLVAAVVIGCA
+22 VGLVVAMIIGSA

-48 SVVSAFFG
+48 SVVSAFLG

-64 RASGTNARENNIVQT
+64 RAAGTNARENNIVQT

-87 AFMAVLLAAFDML
+87 AFMCVLLAAFDLL

-110 HLGTW
+110 HLGTA

-156 IKVLHEG
+156 ILVLHEG
-163 REKGAS
+163 KEKGAS
-169 AGPVRALG
+169 AKPVRALALG
-177 IGSLASALLFI
+177 GLASGLLMV
-188 LTSFTKLFADTWLI
+188 LTSFLKLFPDTWLL
-202 PGLQPM
+202 PGMAPM

-228 ICLAM
+228 ICMAM

-238 ISWFILPTYLLRHGM
+238 ISWFILPPFLVSQGMVPEQTYPM
-253 ITPVVTNGVPVATF
+253 V
-267 AMTLRWVMWP
+267 LRWVMWP

-286 LTSLVLKWNLIVKTF
+286 LTSLALKWNLIVKTF
-301 QGLRGSKIDHHDF
+301 RGLRGSKAGATPERREF
-314 PMRWVAVGAVIMT
+314 PMQWVVIGSIVMT
-327 VIICLVQYFSMGIPV
+327 VVICIVQYVSMGIPI

-382 AFISP
+382 AIISP

-411 QDFKAGQLIG
+411 QDFKAGQLVR
-421 SNSKN
+421 SNPRS
-426 LTIAQLIAA
+426 LTIAQLMAA
-435 PVGSMAT
+435 PIGSLAT
-442 AVIYPILRDRFGI
+442 ALVYPVLRDKFGI
-455 GPAGLSSPISVKWA
+455 GPQGLSSPISVKWA
-469 GFAELLTKGLNALPP
+469 GFAELLTQGIAALPP
-484 GCLVGLLIGIAVG
+484 GCLVGLVIGIVVG
-497 IMLTLLAEF
+497 ILLTLLAERYK
-506 LSESQAEK
+506 ENT
-514 VPSPAAI
+514 PSPAAI

-526 IPASVLMTFILGG
+526 IPAAVLMTFILGG
-539 VGQFIW
+539 VAQLIW
-545 AKVGKKSES
+545 ARNSPKSE
-554 EYRIPLASGLIA
+554 EDFRIPLASGLIA
-566 GEAILAVVLA
+566 GEALLAVVLA
-576 IMAAVGWVKP
+576 LLAAFGVNF